1 MHAYSATQAAGGQAQ
16 PAMTDPYL
24 VSIPQWLPVLLVWNA
39 SKRKNDKLPC
49 DWRDGTPCNAH
60 DPAFHT
66 THAHALARAQAW
78 GGTYTVGFVL
88 TLNDDLF
95 CLDIDHALQA
105 DGTWSPLANTLVAAL
120 PGCYVELSDSRAGV
134 HAWGRYPNPP
144 PHRKKRVDLDVELY
158 TEARFI
164 AIGAHLVGEIAPRC
178 DALPGLIEQWFK
190 PIAPSTAAVPDDGP
204 RADWRG
210 PTDDAELLR
219 RAMQSRS
226 AAAMFGGKATFQDLW
241 LADADAL
248 ARAYPADANSME
260 PYDRS
265 SADAALASHLAF
277 WTGCDV
283 GRIERLM
290 RQSALARPK
299 YDDRP
304 DYLVARTIMGA
315 CAVQRDVLQD
325 KRPEPPPLA
334 ALLTAS
340 APMAPSPPPD
350 AASGPPTAPA
360 APSGTMTAITG
371 STFLSPDQQIEHF
384 KGCTYILDE
393 HRVLVPG
400 GDLLSRDRFKVAY
413 GGRTFVM
420 DDRNERMSRD
430 AFDAFTENQVVRA
443 PMAHGTCFKPTL
455 KPGQIITTEGR
466 TRANVWWPPQV
477 ARVKGDPDPFLRHI
491 RKLFPDETDQRLV
504 LAYLVNMVQNV
515 GHKFQFALVI
525 IGVAGNGKTLLSRCI
540 EAALG
545 KRYVHWPAANKIGN
559 QFNAWLFGR
568 VAYLVEDAY
577 IGSKTDLL
585 ETLKPMITGD
595 AIEVESKGIDQRTDE
610 VCGNFLFNA
619 NHTDALRK
627 TIDDRRYMTA
637 WCAQQAVGDLE
648 RDGMGARYFEELY
661 GWANGGGY
669 AIVAEYLH
677 TVQLPPEYGLSWVKG
692 RAPQT
697 SSTARAIEATR
708 SPAEDAVLSA
718 IEDEE
723 QGFRGG
729 WISSIYLHNLLN
741 RLPASVKVQRTQFAA
756 LLGPLGYIPHPAL
769 GQVGQ
774 VNNNVK
780 PDNGKPRLYVK
791 KGQADEALTGPTA
804 VAAAY
809 SEAQGVAATFPAR

>member
-1 MHAYSATQAAGGQAQ
+1 MQNKFTAQAGGGQAR
-16 PAMTDPYL
+16 PAATDPYL

-39 SKRKNDKLPC
+39 SKNKNDKLPC

-66 THAHALARAQAW
+66 THAHAVACAQAW
-78 GGTYTVGFVL
+78 GGAYTVGFVL
-88 TLNDDLF
+88 TLDEDVF

-134 HAWGRYPNPP
+134 HVWGRYPSPP
-144 PHRKKRVDLDVELY
+144 PHRKRRIDLDIELY

-164 AIGAHLVGEIAPRC
+164 ATGTPLAGAVAARC
-178 DALPGLIEQWFK
+178 DAFPAFVEQWFK
-190 PIAPSTAAVPDDGP
+190 PIATNAATVPDNGPSPEWNGP
-204 RADWRG
+204 R
-210 PTDDAELLR
+210 DDTELLR
-219 RAMQSRS
+219 RAMPSRS
-226 AAAMFGGKATFQDLW
+226 AASRFGGKATFQDLW
-241 LADADAL
+241 LADTEAL
-248 ARAYPADANSME
+248 ARSYPADANSTE
-260 PYDRS
+260 PYNRS
-265 SADAALASHLAF
+265 SADAALAQHLAW
-277 WTGCDV
+277 WTGRDV
-283 GRIERLM
+283 ARIERLM
-290 RQSALARPK
+290 RQSKLARPK
-299 YDDRP
+299 WDDRA

-315 CAVQRDVLQD
+315 CAQQTDVLQD
-325 KRPEPPPLA
+325 RLPEPPPLA
-334 ALLTAS
+334 ALLTDPAS
-340 APMAPSPPPD
+340 LVPPPPPD
-350 AASGPPTAPA
+350 PAYGPPTAPA
-360 APSGTMTAITG
+360 EPSGTMTAITG
-371 STFLSPDQQIEHF
+371 STFLSPAEQVKHF
-384 KGCTYILDE
+384 NGCTYILDG
-393 HRVLVPG
+393 HRVLVKG
-400 GDLLSRDRFKVAY
+400 GDLLKRDQFKVLY
-413 GGRTFVM
+413 GSRTFVM
-420 DDRNERMSRD
+420 DGRNERTTRD
-430 AFDAFTENQVVRA
+430 AFEAFTENQVVRA

-455 KPGQIITTEGR
+455 APGQIITTEGR
-466 TRANVWWPPQV
+466 ARANVWWPPDV
-477 ARVKGDPDPFLRHI
+477 ARVKGDPEPFLRHI
-491 RKLFPDETDQRLV
+491 RKLFPDEADQRLV
-504 LAYLVNMVQNV
+504 LAYLVNMVQHV

-525 IGVAGNGKTLLSRCI
+525 IGVAGNGKTLLSRCV

-577 IGSKTDLL
+577 LGGRMDLL

-677 TVQLPPEYGLSWVKG
+677 TVQLPPEHGLAWAKG

-723 QGFRGG
+723 QGFCGG

-756 LLGPLGYIPHPAL
+756 LLGPLGYVPHPAL

-774 VNNNVK
+774 VHNRLL
-780 PDNGKPRLYVK
+780 DGTKPRLYVK
-791 KGQADEALTGPTA
+791 KGHTAEAITGA
-804 VAAAY
+804 RDAAAAY
-809 SEAQGVAATFPAR
+809 STAQGVAATFSAR